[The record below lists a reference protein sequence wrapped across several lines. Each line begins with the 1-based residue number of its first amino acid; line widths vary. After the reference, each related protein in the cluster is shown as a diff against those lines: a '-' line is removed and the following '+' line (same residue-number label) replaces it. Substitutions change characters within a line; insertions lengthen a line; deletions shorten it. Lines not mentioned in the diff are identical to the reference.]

1 MPDKE
6 GSEDKTTK
14 SVVSKKQK
22 QMMGEEGYDVA
33 RDQGRVRP
41 SKDKKDATTMP
52 VSKEIKKTRKV
63 NKGPSALEL
72 VKKKYK
78 GQIMD
83 ELDLS
88 KVAESFGGYITEV
101 EIKGKGP
108 IKKIVTDLKKKGK
121 IDPEADTPVG
131 NEIAPNVQT
140 SGTQKPKRGAKKMSG
155 QRNIFTGKPELKT
168 AKTTYN
174 KPKKKLAPK
183 PADGQLSLDLNKTP
197 KPKPTPAMSGGK
209 VKGTPKGPTL
219 KPTTSGRNIEK
230 KFSSSQPST
239 TTQKGLDIYKA
250 GGPYVPDKTTFTGT
264 GKSAPRMEPKPK
276 GMTPTLPV
284 KPSRTPIPKD
294 TGSLKDAPKVKKQFG
309 DFRKKLDALKTD
321 IKVDKDIEKTI
332 SKVGSG
338 KKISKTADFSSTSQR
353 TGAMKRGTDFV
364 KSMKKKGG
372 EALSKVSKAV
382 SGTGASAGLAKV
394 GGGKA
399 VEKAA
404 LKKVGQKAVQKAG
417 TKAATKAVAKSAL
430 KAIPGIGAFVSGA
443 EAAGRIATGDLKG
456 AALSAGEAI
465 PGVGLGFAAANVA
478 RDVGRAKKAAK
489 AIKTV
494 SATQKLPKAMKRIPK
509 GPITKMPRGTKTV
522 SVGKGMEI
530 VKPGSDTIQKVPTG
544 GISRK
549 TVGRIAGGTAAYT
562 AQKGAKGE
570 LPDLKM
576 KGVKGGRTGF
586 RSAK

>member
-1 MPDKE
+1 GIKITTQSPEKAAATAFAKDVGQDEMTPDVRK
-6 GSEDKTTK
+6 GLQ
-14 SVVSKKQK
+14 SVAA
-22 QMMGEEGYDVA
+22 G
-33 RDQGRVRP
+33 
-41 SKDKKDATTMP
+41 
-52 VSKEIKKTRKV
+52 
-63 NKGPSALEL
+63 
-72 VKKKYK
+72 
-78 GQIMD
+78 
-83 ELDLS
+83 
-88 KVAESFGGYITEV
+88 
-101 EIKGKGP
+101 KGKAEPKDQLAATSGG
-108 IKKIVTDLKKKGK
+108 KKKGEFK
-121 IDPEADTPVG
+121 
-131 NEIAPNVQT
+131 
-140 SGTQKPKRGAKKMSG
+140 SPK
-155 QRNIFTGKPELKT
+155 
-168 AKTTYN
+168 
-174 KPKKKLAPK
+174 
-183 PADGQLSLDLNKTP
+183 LS
-197 KPKPTPAMSGGK
+197 
-209 VKGTPKGPTL
+209 
-219 KPTTSGRNIEK
+219 PTTSGRKITKRTVKKIGKAEADKIEK
-230 KFSSSQPST
+230 RLEPKTRSQKITSTSGDARDAARKFKKDFKDTGVTGDFSPTMDPKLRKVRQAKRDTRAKKLGTPDPFTTSTPKKPIRPFGDKPVAGGLPMDTTRTYST
-239 TTQKGLDIYKA
+239 TKGGRKITKVFD
-250 GGPYVPDKTTFTGT
+250 PSKT
-264 GKSAPRMEPKPK
+264 PK
-276 GMTPTLPV
+276 
-284 KPSRTPIPKD
+284 RTPIPKD
-294 TGSLKDAPKVKKQFG
+294 TGSLADAPKVKKRFSQLSKDIKG
-309 DFRKKLDALKTD
+309 LKTD

-338 KKISKTADFSSTSQR
+338 RKISKTADFSSTSQR

-364 KSMKKKGG
+364 KSMRKKGG

-430 KAIPGIGAFVSGA
+430 KAIPGLGAFAAGA
-443 EAAGRIATGDLKG
+443 EAAGRLATGDLKG

-549 TVGRIAGGTAAYT
+549 RVGQIAGGTAAYT